1 MPGTGDER
9 ILEVGERVNA
19 ALSALPLQWRWRPEI
34 CTGVGFAARNVWS
47 RAARRHSKATN
58 GEEEDEEEEDDMAFG
73 FKISVRSPPATEN
86 VFLVTEVTVRW
97 LKGRDTVVFESFCG
111 MVKRKVEAP

>member
-1 MPGTGDER
+1 M
-9 ILEVGERVNA
+9 LEVGERVNT
-19 ALSALPLQWRWRPEI
+19 ALSALPLQWKWRPDI

-47 RAARRHSKATN
+47 RAARRHSQARD
-58 GEEEDEEEEDDMAFG
+58 GDEEEEDDMAFG
-73 FKISVRSPPATEN
+73 FKITVRSPPATEN

-97 LKGRDTVVFESFCG
+97 LKGREIVVFESFCG